1 MESSSAEFT
10 VVKIAPVE
18 QWCEGY
24 RASADMRKLAGMQIE
39 IIPSSMQIIDGGGR
53 YHVGPCRWWNLTER
67 SIAMIEDVT
76 GMPDPDGG
84 WSICE
89 HLLEMD

>member
-1 MESSSAEFT
+1 MESHSAEFT
-10 VVKIAPVE
+10 VVRIAPVE
-18 QWCEGY
+18 RWCEGY
-24 RASADMRKLAGMQIE
+24 RSSAAMCKIAGMEVE
-39 IIPSSMQIIDGGGR
+39 IIPSSMKIIDGNGR
-53 YHVGPCRWWNLTER
+53 YHQGPCRWWNLTER

-76 GMPDPDGG
+76 GIVDPDGG